1 MGVTDKVWSAL
12 TAMIKLEDRV
22 ARQADAL
29 RTQQAKIEQLTE
41 RMIRIETQIEMFTT
55 AATVKRLRNE

>member
-1 MGVTDKVWSAL
+1 MGVTEKVWSAL

-22 ARQADAL
+22 TRQADAL

-41 RMIRIETQIEMFTT
+41 RIIRIETQIDMFTT
-55 AATVKRLRNE
+55 AAAVKRLRND

>member
-22 ARQADAL
+22 TRQADAL
-29 RTQQAKIEQLTE
+29 RAQQAKIEQLTE
-41 RMIRIETQIEMFTT
+41 RVIRIETQIDMFTT
-55 AATVKRLRNE
+55 AAAVKRLRND